1 MTQKMRWVSIVGA
14 RPQFVK
20 LAPVCRAVQAFNT
33 SSDMQI
39 EDVVVHT
46 GQHYDAGMSD
56 IFFDELHIPQPNER
70 LEVGSASHGVQTARM
85 LERIEAL
92 LLARKPDVVV
102 VYGDTNSTLA
112 GALAAA
118 KLHIPIAHIEAGLRS
133 FNRRMPEEVNRIAT
147 DHVSD
152 LLLAPTP
159 TAVENLRNENLAG
172 RTQFTGDVMFDAVLY
187 NSKLAISRS
196 RIVEK
201 LQLEPERFGVVT
213 LHRAENTL
221 PEVLR
226 KLLDCLN
233 DIAAQ
238 GMPLVF
244 PLHPRTK
251 QLIADPSFGWQPHA
265 NFKLIE
271 PLGYLD
277 MLRLVA
283 ASRMVLTDSGGLQKE
298 AFFLTR
304 PCITLR
310 TETEW
315 VETVSAG
322 ANIVTGADLSQIQ
335 AAVDR
340 WLGADALSTVAAA
353 VRQSTAFGDGDSA
366 SKIVRAIAG
375 MKRTNLN

>member
-1 MTQKMRWVSIVGA
+1 MGQQMRWVSIVGA

-20 LAPVCRAVQAFNT
+20 LAPVCRAVQAFNALGGV
-33 SSDMQI
+33 QI
-39 EDVVVHT
+39 DDVVVHT

-70 LEVGSASHGVQTARM
+70 LEVGSGSHGVQTARM

-92 LLARKPDVVV
+92 LIARKPDVVV

-159 TAVENLRNENLAG
+159 TAVENLRNENLSA
-172 RTQFTGDVMFDAVLY
+172 RSQFTGDVMFDAVRY
-187 NSKLAISRS
+187 NSQLASKQS
-196 RIVEK
+196 RIVET
-201 LQLEPERFGVVT
+201 LQLEPERFAVVT
-213 LHRAENTL
+213 LHRADNTV

-226 KLLDCLN
+226 ELLGVLN
-233 DIAAQ
+233 EVAAR

-251 QLIADPSFGWQPHA
+251 QLIANPNFAWQPHA
-265 NFKLIE
+265 NFKLID

-304 PCITLR
+304 PCVTLR

-315 VETVSAG
+315 VETVTAG
-322 ANIVTGADLSQIQ
+322 ANIVTGTDRQQIQ
-335 AAVDR
+335 AAIAR
-340 WLGADALSTVAAA
+340 WQRPDTLAAVAAA
-353 VRQSTAFGDGDSA
+353 VRQSTAFGDGDAA
-366 SKIVRAIAG
+366 SKIVRAIAA
-375 MKRTNLN
+375 MQRKN

>member
-1 MTQKMRWVSIVGA
+1 MAQQMRWVSIVGA

-20 LAPVCRAVQAFNT
+20 LAPVCRAVQAFNQRA
-33 SSDMQI
+33 DGHI

-56 IFFDELHIPQPNER
+56 VFFEELHIPRPDER

-92 LLARKPDVVV
+92 LVARKPDVVV

-118 KLHIPIAHIEAGLRS
+118 KLHMPIAHVEAGLRS
-133 FNRRMPEEVNRIAT
+133 FNRRMPEEVNRITT
-147 DHVSD
+147 DHVSE

-159 TAVENLRNENLAG
+159 TAVTNLRNENLG
-172 RTQFTGDVMFDAVLY
+172 ERTQFTGDVMFDAVLY
-187 NSKLAISRS
+187 NSRLAAKQS
-196 RIVEK
+196 RILEQLRVMPEK
-201 LQLEPERFGVVT
+201 FAVVT

-226 KLLDCLN
+226 ELLDVLN
-233 DIAAQ
+233 DVAAQ
-238 GMPLVF
+238 GLPLVF

-251 QLIADPSFGWQPHA
+251 QMLANASLGWQPHA
-265 NFKLIE
+265 NCQLIE

-277 MLRLVA
+277 MLQLVA
-283 ASRMVLTDSGGLQKE
+283 ASRLVLTDSGGLQKE
-298 AFFLTR
+298 AFFLKR
-304 PCITLR
+304 PCVTLR

-315 VETVSAG
+315 VETVALG
-322 ANIVTGADLSQIQ
+322 TNIVTGADRKQVR

-340 WLGADALSTVAAA
+340 WLRADALAQVAAA
-353 VRQSTAFGDGDSA
+353 VEGSSVFGDGDA
-366 SKIVRAIAG
+366 AGKIVAAIARIPV
-375 MKRTNLN
+375 KH

>member
-1 MTQKMRWVSIVGA
+1 MAQQMRWVSIVGA

-20 LAPVCRAVQAFNT
+20 LAPVCRAVQAFNAQGGL
-33 SSDMQI
+33 QI
-39 EDVVVHT
+39 DDVVVHT

-56 IFFDELHIPQPNER
+56 IFFEELHIPQPNER
-70 LEVGSASHGVQTARM
+70 LEVGSGSHGVQTARM

-92 LLARKPDVVV
+92 LLTRKPDVVV

-147 DHVSD
+147 DHVSE

-159 TAVENLRNENLAG
+159 TAVDNLRNENLSA

-187 NSKLAISRS
+187 NAKLANARS
-196 RIVEK
+196 KIVET

-221 PEVLR
+221 PEILR
-226 KLLDCLN
+226 ELLGVLN
-233 DIAAQ
+233 DIAAN
-238 GMPLVF
+238 GLPLVF

-251 QLIADPSFGWQPHA
+251 QLIASPSFGWQPHA
-265 NFKLIE
+265 NFKLVD

-283 ASRMVLTDSGGLQKE
+283 SSRLVLTDSGGLQKE

-304 PCITLR
+304 PCVTLR

-315 VETVSAG
+315 VETVQAG
-322 ANIVTGADLSQIQ
+322 ANVVTGTDRKQIE
-335 AAVDR
+335 AAVQR
-340 WLGADALSTVAAA
+340 WLRADALPTVAAA
-353 VRQSTAFGDGDSA
+353 VRQSSAFGDGDA
-366 SKIVRAIAG
+366 AGKIVRAIAG
-375 MKRTNLN
+375 MKRTN

>member
-1 MTQKMRWVSIVGA
+1 MAQQMRWVSIVGA

-20 LAPVCRAVQAFNT
+20 LAPVCRAVQAFNAQGGL
-33 SSDMQI
+33 QI
-39 EDVVVHT
+39 DDVVVHT

-56 IFFDELHIPQPNER
+56 IFFEELHIPQPNER
-70 LEVGSASHGVQTARM
+70 LEVGSGSHGVQTARM

-92 LLARKPDVVV
+92 LLTRKPDVVV

-147 DHVSD
+147 DHVSE

-159 TAVENLRNENLAG
+159 TAVDNLRNENLSA

-187 NSKLAISRS
+187 NAKLANARS
-196 RIVEK
+196 KIIET
-201 LQLEPERFGVVT
+201 LQLKPEQFGVVT

-221 PEVLR
+221 PEILR
-226 KLLDCLN
+226 DLLGVLN
-233 DIAAQ
+233 DIAAN
-238 GMPLVF
+238 GLPLVF

-251 QLIADPSFGWQPHA
+251 QLIANPSFGWQPHA
-265 NFKLIE
+265 NFKLVD

-283 ASRMVLTDSGGLQKE
+283 ASRLVLTDSGGLQKE

-304 PCITLR
+304 PCVTLR

-315 VETVSAG
+315 VETVQAG
-322 ANIVTGADLSQIQ
+322 ANVVTGTDRAQIE
-335 AAVDR
+335 AAVAR
-340 WLGADALSTVAAA
+340 WMRADALPAVAAA
-353 VRQSTAFGDGDSA
+353 VRQSTAFGDGDAA
-366 SKIVRAIAG
+366 SKIVRAIAS
-375 MKRTNLN
+375 MKRTN